1 MTEPGIIETDTGPHA
16 AGPERLCV
24 VTRTVRPVD
33 ELIRFVAG
41 PDGLVPDIKHKLP
54 GRGVWV
60 EGRRHSVAEAVRR
73 GVFSRA
79 LKKPVKVPADLPDM
93 VERLL
98 VRAALDALAIAH
110 KAGQVAAGYA
120 KVENAIA
127 RGGVVALIHAAEA
140 SPDGPRKLAAALGRC
155 TAIGDQKVAIIRG
168 FGSAELDLA
177 LGRSNVVHAALLAG
191 RASDTFLARW
201 RDLERFRC
209 TESDA
214 DRRNE
219 IAGSPA
225 AVTEQLG
232 MG

>member
-1 MTEPGIIETDTGPHA
+1 MTEGEIIETDSGPHNA
-16 AGPERLCV
+16 SPQRLCV
-24 VTRTVRPVD
+24 VTRTVRPID

-41 PDGLVPDIKHKLP
+41 PDGLVPDIKRKLP

-60 EGRRHSVAEAVRR
+60 TGRRPIVAEAAQR
-73 GVFSRA
+73 GVFARA
-79 LKKPVKVPADLPDM
+79 LKTGVKVPDDLPDM

-98 VRAALDALAIAH
+98 VRAGLDALSIAY

-127 RGGVVALIHAAEA
+127 NGVAGLIHAAEA
-140 SPDGPRKLAAALGRC
+140 GPDGPRKLAAALNRA
-155 TAIGDQKVAIIRG
+155 AIGDQKVAIVRG
-168 FGSAELDLA
+168 FRSADLDLA
-177 LGRSNVVHAALLAG
+177 LGRANVVHAALLAG

-201 RDLERFRC
+201 RDLERFRLP
-209 TESDA
+209 EGDA
-214 DRRNE
+214 EQRDE